1 MKTENSPASNVPAQ
15 SGLTPVIQLADLLGG
30 QRSTTR
36 TSADTGAIKA
46 LLTQLQSKDYSSQLQ
61 SILQAVAGQ
70 TPGIQARYA
79 NAVGARSGS
88 NAPVTAAL
96 DKLMVDASLKGQQQ
110 IAQLENQNAATQA
123 SLANS
128 LAQATRSSTT
138 QAGTNLGRATA
149 GLGLL
154 TAADKALNTQTVQG
168 IGKKLGTFWDGLNF
182 GGGTSADGGLQS
194 ASEAMFAG
202 STGGLDLSGLADYAP
217 DFGAAFDGLTG
228 FDLSGGTSALEDLG
242 QYFADGGLVGRD
254 GKSAPQKFAEGGTV
268 SVRSA
273 GGRRSATPEYIPN
286 AITRNSAVSPSA
298 TAAERSQAVHG
309 NEQGASADAAA
320 PGDPGSISPGQALGL
335 GLSLALG
342 NIPGFAAQIASIQT
356 NNQAIAPTVQA
367 LMTDNPIMQ
376 AIQTAKA
383 ITALASGADAS
394 PLGTAGVSVSPES
407 MANNSLGL
415 AAPSQNAVAGPMSVP
430 DPTSLNPTTI
440 ESIIAAATAEAAA
453 TSAGS
458 LGAGSGGSVGS
469 EGSDSGA
476 VGVGDGAGGGGDG
489 SPGGWK
495 SGGEVDGP
503 GTGTSDSI
511 PARLSDGEYVIPAD
525 VVERLGVGFFDRLRA
540 QFHTPAA

>member
-1 MKTENSPASNVPAQ
+1 MATENSAASNVPQQ
-15 SGLTPVIQLADLLGG
+15 SGVTPLVQLADLFGG

-36 TSADTGAIKA
+36 TGADTGAIKT
-46 LLTQLQSKDYSSQLQ
+46 LLTQLQSKDYGSQLQ

-70 TPGIQARYA
+70 TPGLQARYA

-88 NAPVTAAL
+88 NAPVAAAL
-96 DKLMVDASLKGQQQ
+96 DKLMVDASLTGQQQ

-149 GLGLL
+149 GLGLV
-154 TAADKALNTQTVQG
+154 TAADKALNTQTVQNV
-168 IGKKLGTFWDGLNF
+168 GKKIGEFWNGLNF
-182 GGGTSADGGLQS
+182 GGGSADGGLSS
-194 ASEAMFAG
+194 AGEAMFAG

-217 DFGAAFDGLTG
+217 DFGAAFDSVSEL
-228 FDLSGGTSALEDLG
+228 FDSGGTSALEDLG

-254 GKSAPQKFAEGGTV
+254 GEQAPQKFAEGGTV

-273 GGRRSATPEYIPN
+273 GGRRSAAPEYSPN
-286 AITRNSAVSPSA
+286 AITRNSAVSPAA
-298 TAAERSQAVHG
+298 TQAERSRAMKET
-309 NEQGASADAAA
+309 EQGASADAAA
-320 PGDPGSISPGQALGL
+320 PGDPGSVSLGQALGL

-342 NIPGFAAQIASIQT
+342 NLPGFAAQIASIQT

-367 LMTDNPIMQ
+367 LMTDNPL
-376 AIQTAKA
+376 AQTIHAAKA
-383 ITALASGADAS
+383 ITALASGTDAS

>member
-1 MKTENSPASNVPAQ
+1 MNMKTENSAASNVPQQ
-15 SGLTPVIQLADLLGG
+15 SGVTPLVQLADLFGG

-36 TSADTGAIKA
+36 TGADTGAIKT
-46 LLTQLQSKDYSSQLQ
+46 LLTQLQSKDYGSQLQ

-70 TPGIQARYA
+70 TPGLQARYA

-88 NAPVTAAL
+88 NAPVAAAL

-149 GLGLL
+149 GLGLVA
-154 TAADKALNTQTVQG
+154 AADKALNTQTVQNV
-168 IGKKLGTFWDGLNF
+168 GKKIGEFWNGLNF
-182 GGGTSADGGLQS
+182 GGSGADGGLSS
-194 ASEAMFAG
+194 AGEAMFAG

-217 DFGAAFDGLTG
+217 DFGAAFDSASEL
-228 FDLSGGTSALEDLG
+228 FDSGGTSALEDLG

-254 GKSAPQKFAEGGTV
+254 GEKATQKFADGGTV

-273 GGRRSATPEYIPN
+273 GGRRSAAPEYSPN
-286 AITRNSAVSPSA
+286 AITRNSAVSPAA
-298 TAAERSQAVHG
+298 TQAERSRAVTG
-309 NEQGASADAAA
+309 TEQGASADAAA
-320 PGDPGSISPGQALGL
+320 PGDPGSVSPGQALGL

-356 NNQAIAPTVQA
+356 NNQAIAPSVNA
-367 LMTDNPIMQ
+367 LMAKDPITQ
-376 AIQTAKA
+376 AIQAAKA
-383 ITALASGADAS
+383 VTALLSTDSTANPISVNAPAMSPTAVDPTTNDPLGINPNQQTVSSPQTIAAIQAMLANDAANSSLGASGAV
-394 PLGTAGVSVSPES
+394 GV
-407 MANNSLGL
+407 
-415 AAPSQNAVAGPMSVP
+415 
-430 DPTSLNPTTI
+430 
-440 ESIIAAATAEAAA
+440 
-453 TSAGS
+453 
-458 LGAGSGGSVGS
+458 GSGGSLGS

-476 VGVGDGAGGGGDG
+476 VGTGDG
-489 SPGGWK
+489 SAGFK
-495 SGGEVDGP
+495 RGGEVDGP

-540 QFHTPAA
+540 QFHTPTA